1 MAPFLFMVQSVLVLC
16 DIKLLV
22 KGASININLCK
33 EENQWCLINTLSS
46 VNLCLNVLKCGFYG
60 IQNSPN
66 QKLWLEFGILCL
78 NKEIWGLVN
87 QACLPLLSLRSDKN
101 DRPVCHMANIVFIRY
116 WIFPD
121 GSMLKKNAVL
131 SWKVLFQQWFFFK
144 LIDCLKE
151 IITSLST

>member
-1 MAPFLFMVQSVLVLC
+1 MSPKRPMNNSAKGYIYIQSHCRPGGEFIITYRDGSFPFYGTQSVLVLC

-66 QKLWLEFGILCL
+66 QKLWLEFWNSLFEQGNLRSCKSSLFTSFISGVTKMLGL
-78 NKEIWGLVN
+78 YVIW
-87 QACLPLLSLRSDKN
+87 QILSL
-101 DRPVCHMANIVFIRY
+101 
-116 WIFPD
+116 
-121 GSMLKKNAVL
+121 
-131 SWKVLFQQWFFFK
+131 
-144 LIDCLKE
+144 
-151 IITSLST
+151 

>member
-1 MAPFLFMVQSVLVLC
+1 MTPFLFMIQSVLVLC

-87 QACLPLLSLRSDKN
+87 QAVYSFISGVTKMIGLY
-101 DRPVCHMANIVFIRY
+101 VMANIVFIRY

-121 GSMLKKNAVL
+121 RSMLKKNAVL
-131 SWKVLFQQWFFFK
+131 SWKVLFQQWFFQANW
-144 LIDCLKE
+144 LP
-151 IITSLST
+151 

>member
-1 MAPFLFMVQSVLVLC
+1 MTPFLFMIQSVLVLC

-87 QACLPLLSLRSDKN
+87 QACLLFYLWSDKN
-101 DRPVCHMANIVFIRY
+101 DRPVCHGKY
-116 WIFPD
+116 C
-121 GSMLKKNAVL
+121 LY
-131 SWKVLFQQWFFFK
+131 KVLNFSRQVHVEEKCSFVMKSAFPTMIF
-144 LIDCLKE
+144 
-151 IITSLST
+151 SS

>member
-66 QKLWLEFGILCL
+66 QKLWLEFWNSLFEQG
-78 NKEIWGLVN
+78 N
-87 QACLPLLSLRSDKN
+87 LRSCKSSLFTSFISGVTKMLGLYVIW
-101 DRPVCHMANIVFIRY
+101 RHMANIVFIRY

-131 SWKVLFQQWFFFK
+131 SWKVLFQQWFF
-144 LIDCLKE
+144 
-151 IITSLST
+151 SS

>member
-101 DRPVCHMANIVFIRY
+101 DRPMSYGKYCLY
-116 WIFPD
+116 
-121 GSMLKKNAVL
+121 
-131 SWKVLFQQWFFFK
+131 KVLNFSWRIHVEEKCSFVMKSAFPTMIFFQANW
-144 LIDCLKE
+144 LP
-151 IITSLST
+151 

>member
-87 QACLPLLSLRSDKN
+87 QACLPLLSPRSDKN
-101 DRPVCHMANIVFIRY
+101 DRPICHMANIVFIRY

-131 SWKVLFQQWFFFK
+131 SWKVLFQQWFFQANW
-144 LIDCLKE
+144 LP
-151 IITSLST
+151 